1 MAERVVYS
9 DIDIDKETYQTDGDW
24 PRDINTNA
32 IKNSIRNII
41 QTSPGSRRM
50 LPTFASDYNNML
62 FEPMDNITAKQLGES
77 LFKAIETW
85 DNRVGI
91 TRLDVKT
98 FPEDHKYEVDIE
110 YYILPST
117 VAKTVTFTINTLG

>member
-9 DIDIDKETYQTDGDW
+9 DVNIDKETYQTDGDW
-24 PRDINTNA
+24 PRDIEA

-41 QTSPGSRRM
+41 RTQPGSRRM
-50 LPTFASDYNNML
+50 LPTFASDYNRLL
-62 FEPMDNITAKQLGES
+62 FEPMDDITAKSLGS
-77 LFKAIETW
+77 NLFNAIQTW
-85 DNRVGI
+85 DNRVNVNEI
-91 TRLDVKT
+91 NVKT

-117 VAKTVTFTINTLG
+117 VAKTVTFTISTLE